1 MIKINLLSSKGY
13 EPQGPNYGDCILIDT
28 GYQLVVYDCGC
39 KEHAQRVEEYMTAH
53 GYDKTIV
60 VLSHND
66 ADHFDGIPYLI
77 ENDLVSKVYAQ
88 LFLKH
93 KKEILKSINDGR
105 ITNKSL
111 GERIKK
117 DYDNIASLGSS
128 VELIDALEL
137 QEIVSGVNIVGPDK
151 DYALKTIEKEL
162 QNSEG
167 NTMDAET
174 VINAA
179 SVQISVELKDKK
191 ALLCGDCSFDS
202 IKDKLTNYTV
212 IQLPHHGK
220 AETADK
226 IFDEKVG
233 ENDVVYLVSD
243 NTGNSNGG
251 SKKLKSIGKQI
262 KNTIQGDVIYPDTSR
277 HSLKVTRT
285 LGCFEMG

>member
-1 MIKINLLSSKGY
+1 MYKLNLLSSKGY
-13 EPQGPNYGDCILIDT
+13 EPEASNYGDCILIDT
-28 GYQLVVYDCGC
+28 GCQLVVYDCGC
-39 KEHAQRVEEYMTAH
+39 KEHAQRVEEYMTAN
-53 GYDKTIV
+53 GYDEAIV

-77 ENDLVSKVYAQ
+77 ENGLVSKVYAQ

-93 KKEILKSINDGR
+93 KKEILKSIDDGR

-128 VELIDALEL
+128 VELVDALEL
-137 QEIVSGVNIVGPDK
+137 QEIVSGVSIVGPDK

-167 NTMDAET
+167 NTIDAET

-179 SVQISVELKDKK
+179 VKLKDKK
-191 ALLCGDCSFDS
+191 ALLCGDCSFES
-202 IKDKLTNYTV
+202 IKDKLTDYKV

-226 IFDEKVG
+226 IFNEKIG

-251 SKKLKSIGKQI
+251 SKKLRSIGKQI
-262 KNTIQGDVIYPDTSR
+262 KNTIQGDVIYPDAYR

-285 LGCFEMG
+285 LGRFEMG